1 MKLLDVLTSDVAIG
15 TILGI
20 TIGLHYDFAGF
31 KLLLVVLSVLG
42 VYKLAVKH

>member
-1 MKLLDVLTSDVAIG
+1 MKLFDLITSSVVIG

-20 TIGLHYDFAGF
+20 TIGLHYDFAAH

-42 VYKLAVKH
+42 VYKLAVK